1 MIIAIASGKG
11 GTGKTTVATNLA
23 YTALLSG
30 KNIHLLD
37 CDVEEP
43 NCHIFLKPEIEQNTK
58 VSLPVPKVD
67 EDKCNGCGE
76 CAVICQYSAIISLG
90 TKALTFSELCHG
102 CGGCKMV
109 CPEGAITWID
119 REIGVLES
127 GKSESLAFS
136 QGCLRIGEAMC
147 VPLIRR
153 LKASIKKSE
162 FNIIDAPPGTSCPMI
177 MAVKDSDYVCLVTE
191 PTPFGLND
199 LGLAVETVRA
209 LKIPMGVIINRS
221 DIGDDRVLKYC
232 QTEKI
237 PVLAEIP
244 DNRRV
249 AEVYS
254 EGELVCRIVPG
265 LRDVFEDLLSK
276 IENQVGL

>member
-1 MIIAIASGKG
+1 MILAIASGKG

-23 YTALLSG
+23 YAAWRAG
-30 KNIHLLD
+30 KTVHLLD

-43 NCHIFLKPEIEQNTK
+43 NCHIFLKPEIEHSET
-58 VSLPVPKVD
+58 VSLPVPAVD
-67 EDKCNGCGE
+67 EDKCTGCGE
-76 CAVICQYSAIISLG
+76 CARICQYSAIISLG
-90 TKALTFSELCHG
+90 QKALTFPELCHG
-102 CGGCKMV
+102 CGGCKLV
-109 CPEGAITWID
+109 CPEAAISWME

-127 GKSESLAFS
+127 GTGEGFAFR
-136 QGCLRIGEAMC
+136 QGRLRIGEAMC

-153 LKASIKKSE
+153 LKASITNSK
-162 FNIIDAPPGTSCPMI
+162 FNVVDAPPGTSCPMI
-177 MAVKDSDYVCLVTE
+177 MAVKDSDFVCLVTE

-199 LGLAVETVRA
+199 LELAVETVRA
-209 LKIPMGVIINRS
+209 LKIPMGVIINRA

-249 AEVYS
+249 AEAYS
-254 EGELVCRIVPG
+254 EGELVSRVVPG
-265 LRDVFEDLLSK
+265 LSDVFENLLSS
-276 IENQVGL
+276 IEKQAG